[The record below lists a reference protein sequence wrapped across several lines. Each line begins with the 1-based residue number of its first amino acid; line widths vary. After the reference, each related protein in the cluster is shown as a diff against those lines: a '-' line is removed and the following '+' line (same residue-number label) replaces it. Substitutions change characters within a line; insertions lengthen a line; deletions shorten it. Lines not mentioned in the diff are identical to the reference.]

1 MTLEQRFSTL
11 APLTYGAR
19 SFLRAL
25 SWALLAVQFSSIPG
39 LYLPDSRS
47 TLSLSS
53 CSEVQKGRCRG
64 RDGWCSSG
72 GLLKTCLQTLH
83 LASWKAKSLLLRTT
97 VLRASGQNKQL
108 LLSDQ
113 WLEAEALFLNRVF
126 LKHFSAKVTIHTLFE
141 KKLCIPI
148 QPYFCFETMQSV
160 GLKRRCLKVS
170 IS

>member
-1 MTLEQRFSTL
+1 MGPGHSCGDCPGHCWL
-11 APLTYGAR
+11 
-19 SFLRAL
+19 
-25 SWALLAVQFSSIPG
+25 FSSIPG
-39 LYLPDSRS
+39 LYLSDSRS

-53 CSEVQKGRCRG
+53 CSEVQRRGCGG

-97 VLRASGQNKQL
+97 ALRASGRNRQL

-113 WLEAEALFLNRVF
+113 WFEAEALFLNIRVF

-148 QPYFCFETMQSV
+148 QPYFWFETMQSV
-160 GLKRRCLKVS
+160 GLKDVVLKFPFHKWYVGK
-170 IS
+170 IYRTW